1 MATKTKVNTTFLKTL
16 KKGATVILCA
26 FTGMKLGVKEV
37 IAVDKTT
44 ITIETA
50 NGEAVF
56 DRKTGKQIDPEPK
69 AERFA
74 NYLTEDDGSFV
85 PPTRK
90 PKAKKSE
97 SKAEEEDA
105 DVEDDEEDEEEE
117 EEKKPAPKK
126 KTTKK
131 AAKPAAK
138 KSSKKKP
145 EPEEEEEEWE
155 EDDDEDDDFEEID

>member
-1 MATKTKVNTTFLKTL
+1 MATKTKVNTAFLKTL

-97 SKAEEEDA
+97 SKAEEEDE
-105 DVEDDEEDEEEE
+105 DVEDDEEEE

-126 KTTKK
+126 KATKK

-155 EDDDEDDDFEEID
+155 EDDDEDDDEFEEID

>member
-16 KKGATVILCA
+16 KKGTTVILCA
-26 FTGMKLGVKEV
+26 FTGMKLGVKEI
-37 IAVDKTT
+37 IAADKATV
-44 ITIETA
+44 TIETN

-90 PKAKKSE
+90 PKAKKAE
-97 SKAEEEDA
+97 PKAEAEEEDA
-105 DVEDDEEDEEEE
+105 DVEEDEEE

-126 KTTKK
+126 KATKK
-131 AAKPAAK
+131 AAKPAEK
-138 KSSKKKP
+138 KSSKKP
-145 EPEEEEEEWE
+145 EPEEEEEWE
-155 EDDDEDDDFEEID
+155 EDDDDDDDFEEID

>member
-16 KKGATVILCA
+16 KKGTTVILCA
-26 FTGMKLGVKEV
+26 FTGMKIGVKEI
-37 IAVDKTT
+37 IAADKATV
-44 ITIETA
+44 TIETN

-74 NYLTEDDGSFV
+74 NYLIEDDGSFV

-90 PKAKKSE
+90 PKAKKAE
-97 SKAEEEDA
+97 PKTEVEEEDA
-105 DVEDDEEDEEEE
+105 DDEEDE

-126 KTTKK
+126 KATKK
-131 AAKPAAK
+131 AAKPAEK
-138 KSSKKKP
+138 KSSKKP
-145 EPEEEEEEWE
+145 EPEEEEEWE
-155 EDDDEDDDFEEID
+155 EDDDDDDDDDDFEEID

>member
-16 KKGATVILCA
+16 KKGTTVILCA
-26 FTGMKLGVKEV
+26 FTGMKLGVKEI
-37 IAVDKTT
+37 IAADKATV
-44 ITIETA
+44 TIETN

-90 PKAKKSE
+90 PKAKKAE
-97 SKAEEEDA
+97 PKAEAEEEDA
-105 DVEDDEEDEEEE
+105 DVEEDEEE

-126 KTTKK
+126 KATKK
-131 AAKPAAK
+131 AAKPAEK
-138 KSSKKKP
+138 KSSKKP
-145 EPEEEEEEWE
+145 EP
-155 EDDDEDDDFEEID
+155 EDDDEDWDDDDDDDDDFEEID